1 MSDDAPEVPPVPPV
15 IPAAYPEGHMFPEA
29 LIKEWVSIPSD
40 EPVVIGA
47 LTRSDLDNFLF
58 GFSDLAGAVA
68 ELRQGLIEF
77 SNGRLQHADAHLQN
91 AMNRNIDAE
100 SKHRM
105 MFESIM
111 KSVLEVRKNAG
122 K

>member
-15 IPAAYPEGHMFPEA
+15 IPAVYPQGHIFPEA
-29 LIKEWVSIPSD
+29 LIKEWVSIPHNES
-40 EPVVIGA
+40 VVIGP

-58 GFSDLAGAVA
+58 GFSDLTGAVA